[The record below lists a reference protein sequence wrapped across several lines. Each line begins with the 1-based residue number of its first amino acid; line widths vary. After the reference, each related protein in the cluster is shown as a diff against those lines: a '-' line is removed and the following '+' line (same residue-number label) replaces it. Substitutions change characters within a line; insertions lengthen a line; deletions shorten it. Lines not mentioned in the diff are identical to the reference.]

1 MNKTKFLGGLV
12 AFLLF
17 INICL
22 CALMIN
28 SHSKRDPHQGPRD
41 HIIKK
46 LHLNASQI
54 GQYDILIAAHRTDID
69 SRQKAIGNLK
79 NSLYALLKDQ
89 NTSGTSDTLIV
100 QINRLQKEIEY
111 IHLRHFR
118 DIQQLCSADQQN
130 YFNELCSEITQLFS
144 PRPPDKK

>member
-28 SHSKRDPHQGPRD
+28 SHAQREPHQGPRD

-46 LHLNASQI
+46 LHLNAAQI
-54 GQYDILIAAHRTDID
+54 GQYDILIAAHRADID
-69 SRQKAIGNLK
+69 SRQKAIGDLK
-79 NSLYALLKDQ
+79 NNLYALLKDP
-89 NTSGTSDTLIV
+89 NTSDTSDTLIA
-100 QINRLQKEIEY
+100 QINHLQKEIEY
-111 IHLRHFR
+111 IHLHHFR
-118 DIQQLCSADQQN
+118 DIQHLCNADQQI
-130 YFNELCSEITQLFS
+130 YFNELCSEIARLFS